1 VKNLSEYLIENI
13 NYIIS
18 GEKFIET
25 NKTLEQFIDEADEKF
40 FEETLTDKIAQARK
54 VKSWRSIY
62 DCFMNYGLKDGDV
75 LCLRISKT
83 DKNTGL
89 KSNPRKGIVIQPIYT
104 NHGVFYYS
112 DAETAILCSLD
123 GLYLPTTM
131 NIKDQIKEIP
141 KYLKENS
148 KKIKERKFDLLKYL

>member
-1 VKNLSEYLIENI
+1 MKNLSEYLNENI
-13 NYIIS
+13 SYTIS

-25 NKTLEQFIDEADEKF
+25 DKTLEQFIDEVDEKF
-40 FEETLTDKIAQARK
+40 FEETLTEKIAQARK
-54 VKSWRSIY
+54 VKSWRSMY

-75 LCLRISKT
+75 LCLRIYKT
-83 DKNTGL
+83 DKNSGI
-89 KSNPRKGIVIQPIYT
+89 KSNPRKGIVVQPIYT

-112 DAETAILCSLD
+112 DAELAILCSLD

-131 NIKDQIKEIP
+131 KIKEQIKEIS